1 MNNTKF
7 DNTKNYPFLATCIE
21 LQQRCSKLTA
31 MDVAIYSTMFDDHAF
46 YVHNFGHY
54 TPAHADLAIDCGTTR
69 NTVNASVKKLISFGL
84 VVVVGKEK
92 GAASTYK
99 IVDYRTIENLFD
111 RPTAEEQKKDRRKNA
126 KEKRDAYHESTI
138 QQPEPILDVQ
148 KCTPVEEAVEQAV
161 EAVAASLPEEPTT
174 QICVDEPEQ
183 KELNMIE
190 LSIGDFARYLE
201 ANEVPVKKYFNEFF
215 DNGEVFIPEL
225 NATIKKQGSVVIH
238 DYEED
243 RSPW

>member
-138 QQPEPILDVQ
+138 QQPEPII
-148 KCTPVEEAVEQAV
+148 EEAVV
-161 EAVAASLPEEPTT
+161 EAVANNLASLLDEQKCSPTSEQSNA
-174 QICVDEPEQ
+174 QIRAYAGNSSEATTHPANEPEQ
-183 KELNMIE
+183 EEKPMAIE
-190 LSIGDFARYLE
+190 KDDLE
-201 ANEVPVKKYFNEFF
+201 KMMEEAKRLQLERQERIAKRDQQENQAN
-215 DNGEVFIPEL
+215 D
-225 NATIKKQGSVVIH
+225 
-238 DYEED
+238 D

>member
-111 RPTAEEQKKDRRKNA
+111 RPTAEEQKKERRKNA
-126 KEKRDAYHESTI
+126 KEKRDAYHES
-138 QQPEPILDVQ
+138 QQPESDAQIRATVDGHICPPIEAA
-148 KCTPVEEAVEQAV
+148 VEEAVA
-161 EAVAASLPEEPTT
+161 AVAASLPESTAA
-174 QICVDEPEQ
+174 IAADEPIAKKLASQQEPERVVAGMTESEFKREAAKA
-183 KELNMIE
+183 KEKHQ
-190 LSIGDFARYLE
+190 LE
-201 ANEVPVKKYFNEFF
+201 IMAANQS
-215 DNGEVFIPEL
+215 D
-225 NATIKKQGSVVIH
+225 
-238 DYEED
+238 DED
-243 RSPW
+243 SPW